1 MGPVP
6 QPAMVVRVGFCNTTC
21 LQSNQKEFLYVT
33 DPVASAPNPP
43 DSFSTNGL
51 VELLALD
58 NSGTCSVWSGSL
70 TRQHD

>member
-6 QPAMVVRVGFCNTTC
+6 QPAMVRVGFCNTTC
-21 LQSNQKEFLYVT
+21 LQSNQKKFLYVT
-33 DPVASAPNPP
+33 DPVASAPNP

-58 NSGTCSVWSGSL
+58 NSGTLLSL
-70 TRQHD
+70 ERSFQLV

>member
-1 MGPVP
+1 
-6 QPAMVVRVGFCNTTC
+6 MVVRVGFCNTTC
-21 LQSNQKEFLYVT
+21 LQSNQKKFLYVT

-58 NSGTCSVWSGSL
+58 NSGTLLSL
-70 TRQHD
+70 ERSFPLGTAV

>member
-1 MGPVP
+1 LQYNLLTE
-6 QPAMVVRVGFCNTTC
+6 QPE
-21 LQSNQKEFLYVT
+21 KEFLYVT

-58 NSGTCSVWSGSL
+58 NSGTLLSLSGLSTGVA
-70 TRQHD
+70 TRLLYEVRLQATD